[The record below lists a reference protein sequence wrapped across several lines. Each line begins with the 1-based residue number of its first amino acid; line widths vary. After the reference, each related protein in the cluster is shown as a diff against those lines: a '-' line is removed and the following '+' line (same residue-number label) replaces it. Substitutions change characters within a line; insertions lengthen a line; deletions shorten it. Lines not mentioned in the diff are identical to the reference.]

1 MILIFFLMKRRPPRS
16 TRTDTL
22 FPYATLF
29 RSTELYTQDLSHFLR
44 PKTRLDQGGAQYI
57 HMPHL
62 APTTRLGFTI
72 QMQLGAWHGQYASPI
87 RFTLRSPTCI
97 QPEIAEQIQHDD
109 RTPNVGITQRRTK
122 KRRVGKKCVKP
133 CMDRGGPIN

>member
-29 RSTELYTQDLSHFLR
+29 RSTELYTQELSHFLR
-44 PKTRLDQGGAQYI
+44 PKTRLDQGGPQYI

-62 APTTRLGFTI
+62 APTTRLSFTI
-72 QMQLGAWHGQYASPI
+72 QMQLGAWHGQYASRSEEHTSELQSLMRNSYAVFCLKKKI
-87 RFTLRSPTCI
+87 LRLQKNNTTLNSI
-97 QPEIAEQIQHDD
+97 HYY
-109 RTPNVGITQRRTK
+109 TPPN
-122 KRRVGKKCVKP
+122 
-133 CMDRGGPIN
+133 